1 MSQEVRNRAGAPT
14 QESGIREGAF
24 YLLWAFKNHSGRAH
38 QKRLL
43 WLSLGRGI
51 SNWKWLDEKVF
62 TCHSVDFFWN
72 ILTCITKKIS
82 TVVI

>member
-14 QESGIREGAF
+14 QESGTREGAF

-43 WLSLGRGI
+43 
-51 SNWKWLDEKVF
+51 
-62 TCHSVDFFWN
+62 
-72 ILTCITKKIS
+72 
-82 TVVI
+82 

>member
-43 WLSLGRGI
+43 
-51 SNWKWLDEKVF
+51 
-62 TCHSVDFFWN
+62 
-72 ILTCITKKIS
+72 
-82 TVVI
+82 